1 MQQRN
6 ADNKAMVV
14 THEQQN
20 EFKHKAESVNQ
31 TDKAEGKTIGDEE
44 RRKQEQEQRKN
55 HERQKQI
62 ARRLVKDTGHI
73 IDLEA

>member
-1 MQQRN
+1 VQQRN

-14 THEQQN
+14 THEQQDA
-20 EFKHKAESVNQ
+20 FKHKMESVNQ
-31 TDKAEGKTIGDEE
+31 ADKSEGKTITDEE
-44 RRKQEQEQRKN
+44 RKKQEQERKN
-55 HERQKQI
+55 RERQKQV